1 MKNFNV
7 YFRLISTAL
16 TDIQCV
22 IEHPKV
28 HMNNKCTIISKK
40 IVISRIVSF
49 RPSCEG
55 WVKICFTE
63 HGSGDVTKGR
73 RRRLFSFKCIKAIE
87 HSTHGGVHRAL
98 LTPVMTLYFL
108 SHFKSS
114 VQISVDFFFF
124 LWSLFLMPDCGQF

>member
-1 MKNFNV
+1 MKKINV

-28 HMNNKCTIISKK
+28 HMNNKCTIFSKK

-63 HGSGDVTKGR
+63 HGSENVTKGR
-73 RRRLFSFKCIKAIE
+73 RKRLFSFKCIKAIE

-98 LTPVMTLYFL
+98 LTPVKLTLYFL
-108 SHFKSS
+108 SHFKFS
-114 VQISVDFFFF
+114 VQISVEFCFSAE
-124 LWSLFLMPDCGQF
+124 LISYAWL